1 MFNILLFGQ
10 LGFEPVA
17 LSIYHGTAT
26 YIYIHSMYTCVYIY
40 ITGLPAIPHKAV
52 AEVSKIGN
60 YGRGKLS

>member
-1 MFNILLFGQ
+1 MFNILFFGQ

-26 YIYIHSMYTCVYIY
+26 YIYIHSMYTCIY
-40 ITGLPAIPHKAV
+40 NITGLPAIPHKAV

-60 YGRGKLS
+60 YRRGKLS